1 MNIFF
6 ANYDFR
12 PCFASQDVDY
22 IWSYLKNAICCA
34 IKMFVP
40 RFHLKSKQ
48 QPKWFTS
55 SIRHNLNRTRSFRKA
70 YRNAPTQTNRNKLEE
85 AEKKLQILMKEA
97 KLNYEATLVQQ
108 FSYSNNSRIFQYISS
123 LKKQSTLPLTM
134 SFNNSNANSDYDKA
148 ELFNDYFFSVFT
160 ALTPTQSQIQT
171 QMICTQST
179 I

>member
-1 MNIFF
+1 MK
-6 ANYDFR
+6 
-12 PCFASQDVDY
+12 AS
-22 IWSYLKNAICCA
+22 N
-34 IKMFVP
+34 
-40 RFHLKSKQ
+40 
-48 QPKWFTS
+48 
-55 SIRHNLNRTRSFRKA
+55 
-70 YRNAPTQTNRNKLEE
+70 
-85 AEKKLQILMKEA
+85 LQILMKEA

-148 ELFNDYFFSVFT
+148 ELFNRTTFSQCLQLIP

-171 QMICTQST
+171 QTICTQST